1 MKNAIYGP
9 TLTHY
14 VIKNYNFELKITMC
28 KNKTKFL
35 TYNAKIMKIR
45 NRTFISDTVC
55 TFTTLFIYH
64 YNIIMDVF
72 YGTKASNL

>member
-1 MKNAIYGP
+1 MKNAIIYVP
-9 TLTHY
+9 ILTHSLIY
-14 VIKNYNFELKITMC
+14 VIKNHTFNLKITMC

-55 TFTTLFIYH
+55 TFTTLFI
-64 YNIIMDVF
+64 
-72 YGTKASNL
+72 